1 MSKKTPTL
9 TEFRREVRR
18 AVADYM
24 SSEGCSCCRNVP
36 MHALNAEH
44 LAELL
49 RVPKYDDSSG
59 FDFQRFRTAK

>member
-24 SSEGCSCCRNVP
+24 HSEGCECCRDTDAHKE
-36 MHALNAEH
+36 HAAR
-44 LAELL
+44 LAKLL
-49 RVPKYDDSSG
+49 RVEPYSDSSG
-59 FDFQRFRTAK
+59 FDFHRFRTAK

>member
-9 TEFRREVRR
+9 AEFRREVRS

-24 SSEGCSCCRNVP
+24 RSEGCDCCRDRT
-36 MHALNAEH
+36 MHELNAEH

-49 RVPKYDDSSG
+49 RVPKYADGSG
-59 FDFQRFRTAK
+59 FDFPRFRTAK